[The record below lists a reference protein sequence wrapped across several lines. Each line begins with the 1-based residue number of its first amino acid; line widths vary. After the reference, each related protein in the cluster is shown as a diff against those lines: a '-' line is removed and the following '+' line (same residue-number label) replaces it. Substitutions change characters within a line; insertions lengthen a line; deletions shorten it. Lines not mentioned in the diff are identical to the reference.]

1 MQGNDEKTPGLWGDT
16 LSAVAAEPWDGD
28 LATFLASV

>member
-1 MQGNDEKTPGLWGDT
+1 MKTAGLWGDT